1 MTIRIKLLSTV
12 IAVISIMSIIMI
24 SISISNST
32 KTIKESELKKLTSI
46 EVAKHGEIKNYFD
59 YLGGLL
65 TSLSEQSG
73 TKKAFN
79 AFNYGFEHLE
89 DELHLN
95 ISKVKMRLENNFER
109 EYLNNVNYDVPFSA
123 QRRDITS
130 YIPHNKNAV
139 VAQYI
144 FIADNK
150 SAVGSK
156 NNLFYNNRYKSSY
169 MTAHKKYHN
178 SFNSFLTSFKLYDIF
193 LVNLQGDVVYTD
205 FKEKDFATNLK
216 SGVYAETGLARVY
229 KKALRMNKGEIAFD
243 DFHPYEPSYNSSAS
257 FIGTPI
263 FENGKKVGAIIFQM
277 PVDTI
282 NSIMRFDDKFE
293 KAGLG
298 KTGECYLVGDDYMMK
313 SNSRFQK
320 DIQDNVVQKLGTTIG
335 VWKVKTDST
344 KAVIE
349 DGLKSGK
356 WIINDYR
363 DVSVLS
369 VYEELSIFNGQGRW
383 IIIAEMDEDEA
394 FESAIELRN
403 TLFIVSF
410 TIFILAIILL
420 LVMIQKFILAPI
432 EKLTVRVKDLS
443 EGEGDLRNRIDIK
456 ANDEIGVVAHNI
468 NKFIMKLSE
477 VVNNIKTST
486 EQSVTLAEAT
496 DDITLKIESNL
507 KMQTKAITKIKHL
520 TDEIEDDLGVAEE
533 NLISTVEDVLTTQ
546 KTLNDMTSTLN
557 HVVEKIDNEA
567 QNELTI
573 ATKITTL
580 AEQSSQI
587 KDVIAIIKD
596 IADQTNLLA
605 LNAAIE
611 AARAGEHGRGF
622 AVVADEV
629 RKLAERTQKS
639 LVEIDAAVN
648 IIVQGIT
655 EAQEDIED
663 NVKDFSKIRTET
675 TTLLEKSDDTMN
687 SLTITIDNS
696 HKALKETT
704 KINTHA
710 RVLIIEIDEL
720 IKNNDV
726 TEEVYNKL
734 KVISSN
740 LDNVI
745 NNLEIESN
753 KFKT

>member
-320 DIQDNVVQKLGTTIG
+320 DIKDNVVQKLGTTIG

-349 DGLKSGK
+349 NGSKNGK

-443 EGEGDLRNRIDIK
+443 EGEGDLRNRINIK

-477 VVNNIKTST
+477 VVNNIKTSA

-710 RVLIIEIDEL
+710 RVLIVEIDEL

-745 NNLEIESN
+745 NNLELESN